1 MKSVTRATL
10 HGYYKFEVIKLL
22 IFVCC
27 LNAYFNDRVTLSI
40 KQHDY
45 AFSAIVT
52 LGGIVNW
59 NNRTD
64 REASPPS
71 MEREG

>member
-1 MKSVTRATL
+1 MVYFLVVFGSMHTL
-10 HGYYKFEVIKLL
+10 ML

-45 AFSAIVT
+45 AFSASVT

-59 NNRTD
+59 NNQPD
-64 REASPPS
+64 REAVSLV
-71 MEREG
+71 RKGVGQ

>member
-1 MKSVTRATL
+1 MSQDD
-10 HGYYKFEVIKLL
+10 
-22 IFVCC
+22 
-27 LNAYFNDRVTLSI
+27 AYFHIHQNDPVTLSI

-59 NNRTD
+59 NNQPD
-64 REASPPS
+64 REAVSLV
-71 MEREG
+71 RKGVGQ